1 MSEIDRYETLFGPMF
16 HYMDDEVIGRSLQRY
31 GQWALDEIA
40 LIADIMRREPPGDFL
55 DIGANVGAHTVGVAT
70 LFPATEVFAFEAN
83 PRTFQLL
90 CANIT
95 ANGLRNV
102 RALGHLVGEVS
113 CMTRT
118 VSSFADA
125 GRNLGAV
132 GFQTVPIETKS
143 GELMLQVAID
153 DVHPPAGRVA
163 FVKAD
168 VEGMEAKALRGAR
181 ALLERWTPAIYF
193 ENGAQADSGPLFDD
207 LAALGYETFWHIN
220 FPFDDRNY
228 GGDPQNVFGGSVE
241 IGTLCLHRASHSLAE
256 IAAHLAPTARPID
269 SAAWERCVALN
280 ARLRDELRASLH
292 GNDRAAWLR
301 GELLRRRAGGPD
313 ETQTGGAPHEGA
325 TDDRAMPSFAEIR
338 RATLLDIPGNALR
351 PLLEPY
357 VAAAPLDEAAY
368 LRRYPD
374 VAEAVATRRID
385 SAREHYVR
393 AGYFEGREG

>member
-40 LIADIMRREPPGDFL
+40 LIADIMRREPRGDFL
-55 DIGANVGAHTVGVAT
+55 DVGANVGAHTIGVAT
-70 LFPATEVFAFEAN
+70 LFPAACVFAFEAN

-90 CANIT
+90 CTNIT
-95 ANGLRNV
+95 ANGLTNV
-102 RALGHLVGEVS
+102 TALNYLVGDAS

-118 VSSFADA
+118 VTSFADA
-125 GRNLGAV
+125 GRNLGAI
-132 GFQTVPIETKS
+132 GFQTVPVETAS
-143 GELMLQVAID
+143 GQLMLQIAID

-168 VEGMEAKALRGAR
+168 VEGMEAKALRGAH

-207 LAALGYETFWHIN
+207 LATLGYETFWHIN
-220 FPFDDRNY
+220 FPFDADNF

-241 IGTLCLHRASHSLAE
+241 IGTLCVHRDSDSLAE

-269 SAAWERCVALN
+269 SAAWHRCVALN
-280 ARLRDELRASLH
+280 ARLRDALRATLRS
-292 GNDRAAWLR
+292 NDRAAWLR
-301 GELLRRRAGGPD
+301 GELLRRRATGADEAQVAPD
-313 ETQTGGAPHEGA
+313 RVPP
-325 TDDRAMPSFAEIR
+325 DKAMPSYAEIR
-338 RATLLDIPGNALR
+338 RATLLDIPSSALR
-351 PLLEPY
+351 PLLQPY
-357 VAAAPLDEAAY
+357 VAVAPLDEAAY

-374 VAEAVATRRID
+374 VAEAVATRRIN
-385 SAREHYVR
+385 SAREHYVS